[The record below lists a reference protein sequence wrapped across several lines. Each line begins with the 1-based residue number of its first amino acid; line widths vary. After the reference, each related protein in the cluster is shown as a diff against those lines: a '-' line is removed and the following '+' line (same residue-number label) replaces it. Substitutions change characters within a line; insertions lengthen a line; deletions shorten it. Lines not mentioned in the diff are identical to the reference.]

1 MTDLMTCSPR
11 EVLLLG
17 AAQDAGLPQCGCD
30 CPNCQA
36 ARAAQAESPV
46 CLAVIDHRARGAWL
60 IDATPAF
67 AAQFDRLRRAA
78 PECALRGIFL
88 THTHMGHYTGLMYLG
103 REAMNTRDMPVYAS
117 ASTCAFLRTN
127 APWSQLVN
135 LHNIRLIEIQPEVA
149 VSLSESLTITAYS
162 APHRAEY
169 SDTLAF
175 EIRGQRGALFYCP
188 DIDRWEFGP
197 HDAVDFL
204 SGFDHALLD
213 ATFFDGAELPGR
225 NLAEIPHPFV
235 RHTCERLRSLA
246 ARITL
251 VHLNHSNPLWHD
263 GPERAWVIERGFMI
277 GRTGAQWF
285 LE

>member
-1 MTDLMTCSPR
+1 MRRPC
-11 EVLLLG
+11 EIVLLG
-17 AAQDAGLPQCGCD
+17 TAQDAGLPQCGCD
-30 CPNCQA
+30 CANCRT
-36 ARAAQAESPV
+36 ARAAQSELPV
-46 CLAVIDHRARGAWL
+46 CLAVIDRQARSTWL

-67 AAQFDRLRRAA
+67 ATQFDRLRDMAA
-78 PECALRGIFL
+78 ECRLRGIFL
-88 THTHMGHYTGLMYLG
+88 THTHMGHYVGLMYLG
-103 REAMNTRDMPVYAS
+103 REAMNTHDLPVYAS
-117 ASTCAFLRTN
+117 ASTCTFLRNN

-135 LHNIRLIEIQPEVA
+135 LNNIHLVEMQPEIPVR
-149 VSLSESLTITAYS
+149 LGESLTIA
-162 APHRAEY
+162 ACPVPHRSEF

-175 EIRGQRGALFYCP
+175 EIRGPLTALFYCP

-197 HDAVDFL
+197 HNDIDFL
-204 SGFDHALLD
+204 AGFDHALLD

-235 RHTCERLRSLA
+235 RHTCERLHALA

-263 GPERAWVIERGFMI
+263 GPERAWVRERGFAI